1 MFFFLAGHAE
11 SNNKEYHSS
20 MFNLVLQF
28 VSCYCYCCF
37 VFCLFQ
43 TFCCLIVTCFGVQDF
58 VIVKELWKM
67 LKKLK
72 VCSDR
77 SSLVT
82 GVCCQFKMWTIVK
95 KKQPQLSP
103 STKKKVMPKC
113 KLLLFCV
120 HCLYVGHLTVVACFN
135 LFLLFVCLS
144 FV

>member
-1 MFFFLAGHAE
+1 MSLLLCLLSFSDILLSHC
-11 SNNKEYHSS
+11 
-20 MFNLVLQF
+20 NLLWGAR
-28 VSCYCYCCF
+28 
-37 VFCLFQ
+37 FCNSE
-43 TFCCLIVTCFGVQDF
+43 GV
-58 VIVKELWKM
+58 VENV
-67 LKKLK
+67 KKLK